1 MAGTGFFNGIIR
13 DREIYIRDGE
23 KVRRIYCPALVQLMA
38 LFVVVFLTAWSG
50 YSAARLATAE
60 TAVLSYQLHDSET
73 HAQIA
78 EKQRV
83 LAVLAKNLLDEKIER
98 RMAEL
103 EEMGVA
109 YDLPEAI
116 GGPFEASE
124 EGDETFRQLFTSW
137 KKLDH
142 LQEGTIAV
150 PSDMPVKGSALTSSF
165 GTRTDPFKKR
175 RAMHAGID
183 LAGPSGTPILT
194 TADGKVLRAGYN
206 RGGYGNLIEVD
217 HGNGIVTRYAH
228 LSKIQVAAGDTVRRG
243 QQIGKMGSTGRST
256 GSHLHYEVRIDGKP
270 VNPLPFMKSTDYLLA
285 MEDNLSMHEIALGGG
300 DGQ

>member
-1 MAGTGFFNGIIR
+1 MTGTGFFKGIIR

-23 KVRRIYCPALVQLMA
+23 AVRRIYCPAIVQLM
-38 LFVVVFLTAWSG
+38 VVFAILFLTAWSG

-60 TAVLSYQLHDSET
+60 TAVLSYQLHDTET

-83 LAVLAKNLLDEKIER
+83 LAVMAKSLLDEKIER

-109 YDLPEAI
+109 YELPEAV
-116 GGPFEASE
+116 GGPFEAQE
-124 EGDETFRQLFTSW
+124 EGDATFRELFSSW

-183 LAGPSGTPILT
+183 LAGPIGTPILA
-194 TADGKVLRAGYN
+194 TADGKVIRANYN
-206 RGGYGNLIEVD
+206 RGGYGNVIDVD
-217 HGNGIVTRYAH
+217 HGNGIITRYAH
-228 LSKIQVAAGDTVRRG
+228 LSKLQVRKGDVVSRG

-270 VNPLPFMKSTDYLLA
+270 VNPLPFMKSTDYLMA
-285 MEDNLSMHEIALGGG
+285 MEDNMSMDDIALGGG
-300 DGQ
+300 AR